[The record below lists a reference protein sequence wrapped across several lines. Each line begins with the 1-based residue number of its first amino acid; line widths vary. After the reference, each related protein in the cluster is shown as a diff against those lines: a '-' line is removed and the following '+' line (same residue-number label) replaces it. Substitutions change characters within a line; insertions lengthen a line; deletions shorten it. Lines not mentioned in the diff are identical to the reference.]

1 MNLIIF
7 WGCISVIFYVY
18 LGYFLLVLLISTLR
32 KKDIQ
37 RDESFTPYVSLLI
50 PAHNEESV
58 IREKIENS
66 LRLDYPKDR
75 LEIVVVSDGSIDD
88 TNKIV
93 SEYQDRGVVLYAI
106 PERGG
111 KIAAQE
117 MVIPSL
123 LGEIIVFSDA
133 NTMYYSDS
141 IRKLVRNFVDNR
153 VGGASGDVRLI
164 ASDKSF
170 DVSEGLYYKYERF
183 IQQNESKIWSL
194 IGADGAMY
202 AIRKELYVSPKSN
215 AVSCDDVIPMAVAMA
230 GYRVIYEPEAIA
242 VEDSAPCWSIEF
254 RRRVRMAAFGINNF
268 LWDRN
273 IPSIQQPWL
282 LVEYLSHRLFRWI
295 TPFFFM
301 GLFVSNI
308 FLLPVSKL
316 YWVIFILQIGFYLF
330 ALIGM
335 KLKVDRHIFGIC
347 FYFCLNNVG
356 NMIGVIKG
364 MIRMQGNLW
373 KPTERVKDNK
383 TI

>member
-18 LGYFLLVLLISTLR
+18 FGYFLLVLLISTLR

-75 LEIVVVSDGSIDD
+75 LEIIVVSDGSIDD

-93 SEYQDRGVVLYAI
+93 AEYQDKGVVLHAI
-106 PERGG
+106 SERGG

-117 MVIPSL
+117 IVIPML

-133 NTMYYSDS
+133 NTMYYPDS
-141 IRKLVRNFVDNR
+141 IRKLVRNFADNT
-153 VGGASGDVRLI
+153 VGGVSGDVRLI
-164 ASDKSF
+164 AAGKSF
-170 DVSEGLYYKYERF
+170 DASEGLYYKYERF

-202 AIRKELYVSPKSN
+202 AIRKELYVSPKLN

-242 VEDSAPCWSIEF
+242 VEDSAPCWKVEF
-254 RRRVRMAAFGINNF
+254 RRRVRMAAFGINKF
-268 LWDRN
+268 LWDRS
-273 IPSIQQPWL
+273 IPSIHQPWL

-295 TPFFFM
+295 TPFFFIS
-301 GLFVSNI
+301 LFVSNI

-347 FYFCLNNVG
+347 FYFCLNNIG
-356 NMIGVIKG
+356 NIIGVIKG

-373 KPTERVKDNK
+373 KPTERVKGNK
-383 TI
+383 II